1 MCSCEILSEFCE
13 LYQTLIR
20 DYHGQEQ
27 IPEIVSTAKIQLV
40 PTLIYPTPIAERTS
54 TDELK
59 KDPGIPRLPQLKVRI
74 AEKRKSSSPAIP
86 QPDDPDAYMA
96 AEPTLSSLAAL
107 ASETQEAVDQDTASY
122 AGSSQKTKEQ
132 IRRHYV
138 RVLHKVIDE
147 SDIVILV
154 LDARDPEGCRSRLV
168 EEEVRRRESEGK
180 KLVFVLNKIGMN
192 VGFIWFLHSSSSC
205 AVDEDLVSKENA
217 QQWLRYLRHST
228 PTLPFRSASSNQR
241 SHLSSTTAPGLM
253 RLLKAFKPSSQSI
266 TVGVVGFPNVGK
278 SSLINSLKR
287 SKACAVAAQ
296 PGHTKDLQ
304 SVQLE
309 RGIKIV
315 DSPGVVFDED
325 ESGDSSQK
333 GSILLRNVVK
343 VEDIEDPIAVVEEI
357 LARTEH
363 ETLRK
368 LYNLLQ
374 FSSTLEFLTMLALN
388 SGRLLKGGTPDLLSA
403 ARHVL
408 MDWNHQ
414 KIPYF
419 SVPPTIHP
427 SSMPSATTGAET
439 VGQSQIL
446 DSFSKPFEL
455 AGLFCTADAGA
466 FNENAPMQEEVAM
479 DDSEVNN
486 DIAARESGMIVDDG
500 MTASALSIPSSRK
513 RIRSPSL
520 VTQAGVTDSSV
531 QLRIP
536 KRFRRAKDLS
546 AYEEAAVRS
555 QSRAMN
561 RRSLKQDR
569 KRARRAANKLTKGE
583 SRMEVDGLQETF
595 IADVRE

>member
-1 MCSCEILSEFCE
+1 MGRNKSQKS
-13 LYQTLIR
+13 
-20 DYHGQEQ
+20 
-27 IPEIVSTAKIQLV
+27 SV
-40 PTLIYPTPIAERTS
+40 PPKS
-54 TDELK
+54 KLK
-59 KDPGIPRLPQLKVRI
+59 KDPGIPRLPQLKVRN
-74 AEKRKSSSPAIP
+74 AEKRKSSSPAISKR
-86 QPDDPDAYMA
+86 DDPDAYMA
-96 AEPTLSSLAAL
+96 TEPTLSSLAAL
-107 ASETQEAVDQDTASY
+107 ASETQAGVDRDAASY
-122 AGSSQKTKEQ
+122 AGSSQKTREQ
-132 IRRHYV
+132 LRRHYV
-138 RVLHKVIDE
+138 RMLHKVIDQ

-180 KLVFVLNKIGMN
+180 KLVFVLNKI
-192 VGFIWFLHSSSSC
+192 
-205 AVDEDLVSKENA
+205 DLVSKENA

-241 SHLSSTTAPGLM
+241 SNLSSTTAPGLM

-325 ESGDSSQK
+325 ESGDSSQR

-363 ETLRK
+363 ETLQK
-368 LYNLLQ
+368 LYNLPR

-427 SSMPSATTGAET
+427 SSMPSATIGAET
-439 VGQSQIL
+439 VGQAQIL
-446 DSFSKPFEL
+446 TSFSKPFEL
-455 AGLFCTADAGA
+455 AGLFGTADAGA
-466 FNENAPMQEEVAM
+466 FNENAPMQEELAM
-479 DDSEVNN
+479 DDGEVND
-486 DIAARESGMIVDDG
+486 DIAAQESGMIVDDG
-500 MTASALSIPSSRK
+500 MTASAMSLPSSRK
-513 RIRSPSL
+513 RTRSPSL
-520 VTQAGVTDSSV
+520 VTQAGATDSSA

-546 AYEEAAVRS
+546 AYEEAAARS

-569 KRARRAANKLTKGE
+569 KRARRAANKLTKAE
-583 SRMEVDGLQETF
+583 SGMEVDGLQETF
-595 IADVRE
+595 IADVQG

>member
-1 MCSCEILSEFCE
+1 MGRNKSQKS
-13 LYQTLIR
+13 
-20 DYHGQEQ
+20 
-27 IPEIVSTAKIQLV
+27 SV
-40 PTLIYPTPIAERTS
+40 PQKS
-54 TDELK
+54 KLK
-59 KDPGIPRLPQLKVRI
+59 KDPGIPRLPQLKVRN

-86 QPDDPDAYMA
+86 LRDDPDAYMA
-96 AEPTLSSLAAL
+96 TEPTLSSLAAL
-107 ASETQEAVDQDTASY
+107 ASETQETVDQDAASY

-138 RVLHKVIDE
+138 RMLHKVIDQ

-180 KLVFVLNKIGMN
+180 KLVFVLNKI
-192 VGFIWFLHSSSSC
+192 
-205 AVDEDLVSKENA
+205 DLVSKENA

-241 SHLSSTTAPGLM
+241 SNLSSTTAPGLM

-325 ESGDSSQK
+325 DSSDSSQR

-363 ETLRK
+363 ETLQK
-368 LYNLLQ
+368 LYNLPQ

-388 SGRLLKGGTPDLLSA
+388 SGRLLKGGTPDILAA

-427 SSMPSATTGAET
+427 SSMPSATIGAET
-439 VGQSQIL
+439 VGQAQIL
-446 DSFSKPFEL
+446 NSFSKPFEL
-455 AGLFCTADAGA
+455 AGLFGTADAGA
-466 FNENAPMQEEVAM
+466 FGENTPMQEVAM
-479 DDSEVNN
+479 DDGEVNN
-486 DIAARESGMIVDDG
+486 DTAAQESGMIVDDG
-500 MTASALSIPSSRK
+500 MTASALSLPSSRK
-513 RIRSPSL
+513 RVRSPSL
-520 VTQAGVTDSSV
+520 VTQAGAIDSST

-546 AYEEAAVRS
+546 AYEEAAARS
-555 QSRAMN
+555 QSRSMN

-569 KRARRAANKLTKGE
+569 KRARRAANKLTKAE
-583 SRMEVDGLQETF
+583 SGMEVDGLQETF
-595 IADVRE
+595 IADVQG

>member
-1 MCSCEILSEFCE
+1 MGRNKSQKS
-13 LYQTLIR
+13 
-20 DYHGQEQ
+20 
-27 IPEIVSTAKIQLV
+27 LV
-40 PTLIYPTPIAERTS
+40 PQKS
-54 TDELK
+54 KLK
-59 KDPGIPRLPQLKVRI
+59 KDPGIPRLPQLKVRN
-74 AEKRKSSSPAIP
+74 AEKRKSSSPTISRR
-86 QPDDPDAYMA
+86 DDPDTYMA

-107 ASETQEAVDQDTASY
+107 VSETQEAVDQRTSSY

-138 RVLHKVIDE
+138 RMLHKVIDQ
-147 SDIVILV
+147 SDIIILV

-180 KLVFVLNKIGMN
+180 KLVFVLNKI
-192 VGFIWFLHSSSSC
+192 
-205 AVDEDLVSKENA
+205 DLVSKENA

-241 SHLSSTTAPGLM
+241 SNLSSTTAPGLM

-325 ESGDSSQK
+325 ESTQM

-363 ETLRK
+363 ETLQK
-368 LYNLLQ
+368 LYNLPQ

-439 VGQSQIL
+439 VGQAQIL
-446 DSFSKPFEL
+446 NSFSKPFEL
-455 AGLFCTADAGA
+455 AGLFGTADAGA
-466 FNENAPMQEEVAM
+466 FNEDAPMQEEVAM
-479 DDSEVNN
+479 DDGQVNN
-486 DIAARESGMIVDDG
+486 DIAAQELGMIVDDG
-500 MTASALSIPSSRK
+500 MTSSALSLPSSRK

-520 VTQAGVTDSSV
+520 VIQTGAVESSV
-531 QLRIP
+531 QLRMP

-546 AYEEAAVRS
+546 AYEEAATRS

-569 KRARRAANKLTKGE
+569 KRARRAANKLTKTE
-583 SRMEVDGLQETF
+583 SGMEVDGLQETF
-595 IADVRE
+595 IADV

>member
-1 MCSCEILSEFCE
+1 MGRNKSQKS
-13 LYQTLIR
+13 
-20 DYHGQEQ
+20 
-27 IPEIVSTAKIQLV
+27 SV
-40 PTLIYPTPIAERTS
+40 PQKS
-54 TDELK
+54 KLK
-59 KDPGIPRLPQLKVRI
+59 KDPGIPRLPQLKARN
-74 AEKRKSSSPAIP
+74 AEKRKSNSPAIP
-86 QPDDPDAYMA
+86 QRDDPDAYMA
-96 AEPTLSSLAAL
+96 TEPTLSSLAAL
-107 ASETQEAVDQDTASY
+107 ASETQENVDQDAASF

-138 RVLHKVIDE
+138 RMLHKVIDQ

-180 KLVFVLNKIGMN
+180 KLVFVLNKI
-192 VGFIWFLHSSSSC
+192 
-205 AVDEDLVSKENA
+205 DLVSKENA

-241 SHLSSTTAPGLM
+241 SNLSSTTAPGLM

-325 ESGDSSQK
+325 ESSDSSQK

-363 ETLRK
+363 ETLQK
-368 LYNLLQ
+368 LYNLPQ

-427 SSMPSATTGAET
+427 SSMPSATVGAET
-439 VGQSQIL
+439 VGQAQIL
-446 DSFSKPFEL
+446 NSFSKPFEL
-455 AGLFCTADAGA
+455 AGLFGTADAGA
-466 FNENAPMQEEVAM
+466 FGENAPMQEVAM
-479 DDSEVNN
+479 EDGEVKN
-486 DIAARESGMIVDDG
+486 DIAAQESGMIVDDG
-500 MTASALSIPSSRK
+500 MTASALSLPSSRK
-513 RIRSPSL
+513 RVRSPSL
-520 VTQAGVTDSSV
+520 VTQAGATDSST

-546 AYEEAAVRS
+546 AYEEAAARS

-569 KRARRAANKLTKGE
+569 KRARRAANKLTKAE
-583 SRMEVDGLQETF
+583 SGMEVDGLQETF
-595 IADVRE
+595 IADVQG

>member
-1 MCSCEILSEFCE
+1 MGRNKSQKS
-13 LYQTLIR
+13 
-20 DYHGQEQ
+20 
-27 IPEIVSTAKIQLV
+27 SV
-40 PTLIYPTPIAERTS
+40 PQKS
-54 TDELK
+54 KLK
-59 KDPGIPRLPQLKVRI
+59 KDPGIPRLPQLKVRN

-86 QPDDPDAYMA
+86 QRDDPDAYMA
-96 AEPTLSSLAAL
+96 TEPTLSSLAAL
-107 ASETQEAVDQDTASY
+107 ASETQETVDQDAASY

-138 RVLHKVIDE
+138 RMLHKVIDQ

-180 KLVFVLNKIGMN
+180 KLVFVLNKI
-192 VGFIWFLHSSSSC
+192 
-205 AVDEDLVSKENA
+205 DLVSKENA

-241 SHLSSTTAPGLM
+241 SNLSSTTAPGLM

-325 ESGDSSQK
+325 DSSDSSQR

-363 ETLRK
+363 ETLQK
-368 LYNLLQ
+368 LYNLPQ

-388 SGRLLKGGTPDLLSA
+388 SGRLLKGGTPDILAA

-427 SSMPSATTGAET
+427 SSMPSATIGAET
-439 VGQSQIL
+439 VGQAQIL
-446 DSFSKPFEL
+446 NSFSKPFEL
-455 AGLFCTADAGA
+455 AGLFGTADAGA
-466 FNENAPMQEEVAM
+466 FGENTPMQEVAM
-479 DDSEVNN
+479 DDGEVNN
-486 DIAARESGMIVDDG
+486 DIAVQESGMIVDDG
-500 MTASALSIPSSRK
+500 MTASALSLPSSRK
-513 RIRSPSL
+513 RVRSPSL
-520 VTQAGVTDSSV
+520 VTQAGAIDSST

-546 AYEEAAVRS
+546 AYEEAAARS
-555 QSRAMN
+555 QSRSMN

-569 KRARRAANKLTKGE
+569 KRARRAANKLTKAE
-583 SRMEVDGLQETF
+583 SGMEVDGLQETF
-595 IADVRE
+595 IADVQG

>member
-1 MCSCEILSEFCE
+1 
-13 LYQTLIR
+13 
-20 DYHGQEQ
+20 
-27 IPEIVSTAKIQLV
+27 
-40 PTLIYPTPIAERTS
+40 
-54 TDELK
+54 
-59 KDPGIPRLPQLKVRI
+59 
-74 AEKRKSSSPAIP
+74 
-86 QPDDPDAYMA
+86 MA
-96 AEPTLSSLAAL
+96 TEPTLSSLAAL

-138 RVLHKVIDE
+138 RMLHKVIDE

-180 KLVFVLNKIGMN
+180 KLVFVLNKI
-192 VGFIWFLHSSSSC
+192 
-205 AVDEDLVSKENA
+205 DLVSKENA

-228 PTLPFRSASSNQR
+228 PTFPFRSASSNQR

-325 ESGDSSQK
+325 ESGDCSQK

-446 DSFSKPFEL
+446 DSFSRPFEL

-466 FNENAPMQEEVAM
+466 FNENAPMQEQVAM

-520 VTQAGVTDSSV
+520 VTHAGATDSSV